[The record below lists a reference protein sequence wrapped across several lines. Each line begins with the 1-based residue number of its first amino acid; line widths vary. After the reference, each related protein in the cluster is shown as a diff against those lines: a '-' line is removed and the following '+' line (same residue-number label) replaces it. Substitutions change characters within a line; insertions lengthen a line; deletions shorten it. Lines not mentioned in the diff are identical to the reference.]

1 MSGQNTSIITNK
13 ALDFFLK
20 EYGSFPFSSYAIV
33 FVRYLPCQ
41 ASNFAGLSVMS
52 SKLLY
57 PPDMIEPMFTV
68 TDILLKSIATQWAG
82 INISPQTFNDMWC
95 TIGIAGF
102 MAISFI
108 KN

>member
-1 MSGQNTSIITNK
+1 MGKNTSIITNK

-33 FVRYLPCQ
+33 FVRYFRRAKPVTLLDLGNVIKVVVPTRY
-41 ASNFAGLSVMS
+41 GL
-52 SKLLY
+52 
-57 PPDMIEPMFTV
+57 EPMFTV

-82 INISPQTFNDMWC
+82 INISPQTF
-95 TIGIAGF
+95 TICGAPSVLLGLWQ
-102 MAISFI
+102 SRLS